1 MVSITVEEVFI
12 SAGVNPRSHCLAAC
26 RANDHFVFASDGQL
40 VLQTF
45 PGSSFG
51 HTVAASDR
59 HHRGPITA
67 LKRVATSVLHQDEE
81 DLFLSG
87 GSDGKVI
94 VYSAASTNLK
104 ISQLVSLEVKGA
116 IGTLCGIA
124 SQDQVIVAASWVDD
138 SKSGVRIWW
147 LERLKGTLS
156 VSHSF
161 EIDDLGTVF
170 AVDADMQML
179 PNGVVLLA
187 LGTTRRTIDLYCEA
201 ACSKEM
207 KRVLSIAAHDDWVHS
222 IAFNQSCPILL
233 ATAGQD
239 SYVKLWRIEN
249 ETEKEDLD
257 ELNVTKNSFKVEGAN
272 GELSLSISI
281 EAVLAGHGDWIHST
295 CWDRTGRALLTSSS
309 DKTVIIWKETCDGQ
323 FWSDAVRL
331 GIVGGQAA
339 GFFGAAFSPDAQQ
352 VVAFSYTGG
361 LYAWSSSEEADV
373 WDATAVCSGHV
384 GAVRDVAWHPCG
396 MMFISVG
403 EDKTTRVYALQKEE
417 KRFIELARPQVHGH
431 SMQCIAVVSSSVIV
445 TGAEEKIFRALQ
457 APAAFARSV
466 CNITGS
472 EIAEVFGDCAFP
484 AYGARIPAL
493 GLSNKAID
501 DPGGAPSEGDT
512 AHWEEAAFQAAPGE
526 VHAAPTEDYLQQN
539 TLWPEIHKLYSHG
552 YEVYA
557 VAVNPSATVL
567 ATSCKAS
574 QAEDAAIVLWDTAD
588 FSKKSEVSG
597 HQLTVTQLEW
607 NPVGTRLLSVGRDR
621 KAILY
626 HEKNGDLYGFSYEKL
641 WSSNKEHSRIIWSC
655 CWYEDSQHFVTA
667 ARDMKV
673 IIWKCNDENT
683 APVCSFKC
691 PQAVTS
697 VAVCCGT
704 ELGAGVIAAGLQDG
718 SLMLLGILQNQ
729 LQPRSHLFVPSVV
742 VDSPITRLRV
752 NPKNRSELAVA
763 GSDGKLRVLW
773 LSLSSA

>member
-1 MVSITVEEVFI
+1 MEDVEEVFI

-26 RANDHFVFASDGQL
+26 SASDHFVFASDGQL
-40 VLQTF
+40 VLETF
-45 PGSSFG
+45 PG
-51 HTVAASDR
+51 
-59 HHRGPITA
+59 
-67 LKRVATSVLHQDEE
+67 
-81 DLFLSG
+81 
-87 GSDGKVI
+87 
-94 VYSAASTNLK
+94 
-104 ISQLVSLEVKGA
+104 
-116 IGTLCGIA
+116 
-124 SQDQVIVAASWVDD
+124 VDD

-147 LERLKGTLS
+147 LGRLKGTVS
-156 VSHSF
+156 VSNSF
-161 EIDDLGTVF
+161 DIDDLGTVF

-187 LGTTRRTIDLYCEA
+187 LGTTRRTIDLYCET

-257 ELNVTKNSFKVEGAN
+257 ELNVTKNSFKVNGAN

-323 FWSDAVRL
+323 FWSDVVRL

-339 GFFGAAFSPDAQQ
+339 GFFGAAFSPNAQQ

-361 LYAWSSSEEADV
+361 LYA
-373 WDATAVCSGHV
+373 CGHV
-384 GAVRDVAWHPCG
+384 GVVRDVAWHPCG
-396 MMFISVG
+396 KMFISVG

-431 SMQCIAVVSSSVIV
+431 SMQCIAVVSSSIIV

-466 CNITGS
+466 CNITGL
-472 EIAEVFGDCAFP
+472 EIVEVFGDCAFP
-484 AYGARIPAL
+484 AYGARVPAL

-501 DPGGAPSEGDT
+501 DLGGAPSEGDT
-512 AHWEEAAFQAAPGE
+512 AHWEEAAFQATPGE

-539 TLWPEIHKLYSHG
+539 TLWPEIYKLYSHG

-567 ATSCKAS
+567 ATSCKSLHKLPLRQVKLKMPRLCCGTPRILARS
-574 QAEDAAIVLWDTAD
+574 PKYLVSFKLWNLC
-588 FSKKSEVSG
+588 SLNSVMSMHPLLPSG

-626 HEKNGDLYGFSYEKL
+626 HEKNGLLNGFSYEKL
-641 WSSNKEHSRIIWSC
+641 WSSNKEHSRIIWTC

-691 PQAVTS
+691 PQPVTS
-697 VAVCCGT
+697 VVVCCGT
-704 ELGAGVIAAGLQDG
+704 ELRAGVIAAGLQDG

-729 LQPRSHLFVPSVV
+729 LKPLSHLFVPSVV

-763 GSDGKLRVLW
+763 GSDGKLRVLR
-773 LSLSSA
+773 LKLNSA